1 MKPAFALAALLLVS
15 TSATA
20 QEATRT
26 QINSILDEGL
36 NRSEVMETAAYLT
49 DRIGGRLTNSPQMR
63 AAEAWTQQRFRA
75 MGLSN
80 VRAEAFEFGRGWAS
94 VGSGGRAG
102 AARERRRAAV
112 AGAGALAAARGW
124 SIAGSGARMTAPRER
139 KLTVIPVAWTPG
151 TNGPISAGIV

>member
-80 VRAEAFEFGRGWAS
+80 VRAEPFEFGRGW
-94 VGSGGRAG
+94 
-102 AARERRRAAV
+102 
-112 AGAGALAAARGW
+112 
-124 SIAGSGARMTAPRER
+124 SIVNSSARMTAPRER

-151 TNGPISAGIV
+151 TGRPISAPTLAPQPAK